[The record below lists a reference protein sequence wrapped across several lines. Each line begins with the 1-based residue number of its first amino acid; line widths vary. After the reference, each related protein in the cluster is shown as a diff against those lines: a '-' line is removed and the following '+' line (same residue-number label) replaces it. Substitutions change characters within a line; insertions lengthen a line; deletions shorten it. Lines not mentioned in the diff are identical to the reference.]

1 MGERTAQRALEGL
14 LRAEVSVRRRIAQQD
29 EGLSNS
35 AWSVLVLLREA
46 GGESEQR
53 ALRERLGTSKAN
65 VSEVLSTLE
74 RGGLIV
80 RRPLKRDRR
89 ACAAALTSVGQA
101 LVERLLPLHER
112 RVELAFAALD
122 LEEQRAL
129 AQLCGKLAA

>member
-14 LRAEVSVRRRIAQQD
+14 LRAEVSVRRRIAQQG
-29 EGLSNS
+29 EGLSNT
-35 AWSVLVLLREA
+35 AWSVLMLLRAA

-53 ALRERLGTSKAN
+53 ALRERLGTSNAN

-80 RRPLKRDRR
+80 RRLLKRDRR
-89 ACAAALTSVGQA
+89 ACAAVLTGAGQA

-122 LEEQRAL
+122 PEEQRSL